1 MSDALVIVDTS
12 RIAEGRRPD
21 VERAFRELAAFVKEN
36 EPQAL
41 AYQVHFDE
49 TGNDVTVIQVHPD
62 SASAESHMRLAG
74 PRFAP
79 FAGLLQLQRIDVYG
93 TPSATLLD
101 QLRGKATLLGGAPLV
116 VHPFHAGFARLPD
129 AADPGEPGATDAAR
143 ATPTI
148 EA

>member
-1 MSDALVIVDTS
+1 MSNALVIVDTS
-12 RIAEGRRPD
+12 RVAEGRRPD
-21 VERAFRELAAFVKEN
+21 VERAFRELAAFVEEN
-36 EPQAL
+36 EPRAL

-49 TGNDVTVIQVHPD
+49 AGNDVTVVQAHPD
-62 SASAESHMRLAG
+62 SASAESHMDLAG

-93 TPSATLLD
+93 TPSAALLD
-101 QLRGKATLLGGAPLV
+101 QLRRKATLLGGAPLT
-116 VHPFHAGFARLPD
+116 VHPFHAGFARLPG